1 MDGDSIRPT
10 YVRVKDNVARIVSRD
25 TMITFSRLYIRER
38 VADSY
43 IRNQVY
49 DAFIGS
55 VLSKPES
62 AYSMLRVKE
71 VNFMT
76 DAQDTIYF
84 CFRNKIIAVSRDVIS
99 EIDYVDAPGVM
110 WEDQIIDFESRDRLH
125 KFLRI

>member
-1 MDGDSIRPT
+1 MRLDFINNDFWRIEESSGNSRVIIDKPKYFEFLEKNGFGKIYMDGDSIRPT

-25 TMITFSRLYIRER
+25 TMITFSRSYIRER

-62 AYSMLRVKE
+62 A
-71 VNFMT
+71 
-76 DAQDTIYF
+76 
-84 CFRNKIIAVSRDVIS
+84 
-99 EIDYVDAPGVM
+99 
-110 WEDQIIDFESRDRLH
+110 
-125 KFLRI
+125 